1 MIPAMSPITEFD
13 AARLKAACER
23 RRQNAPLFTH
33 VVHIN
38 PEGVL
43 AAYRD
48 VSRGSANAVRAH
60 VDSGRLMNLQTWLEA
75 VEGNV
80 GVDFGKTGK

>member
-38 PEGVL
+38 PAGVL

-60 VDSGRLMNLQTWLEA
+60 VGSGRLLNLRTWLETL
-75 VEGNV
+75 EGNV